1 MGSII
6 DYALKNRAAVL
17 VLILMILAVGTRS
30 YLTLPREAQPDVS
43 VPFAIVTTVYYGT
56 SPEDME
62 SQITDKLESKL
73 GEIQEIKEMRSLSGD
88 GVSSISVEFEADAD
102 VDEMLT
108 KLREKVDL
116 AKSELPVD
124 AEEPMV
130 TEISFSDFPV
140 LLVNVTSDYDPALLK
155 EVAED
160 IQDELKTVPGV
171 LDVKVSGGLE
181 REVQVNIDPEKLRH
195 YRVSLFDVQGAI
207 QSENLNVPGGAME
220 VGTYNYLL
228 RVPGEIEDP
237 LSLGDFVVK
246 SAPNPIYLRD
256 VAEVRYTYKDR
267 ASTARMER
275 RECVT
280 ISITKRTGENLI
292 RIVDEA
298 RSRMDKLLP
307 GLPPT
312 TRVTFTSDAS
322 ADIKSMV
329 HELENEIINALVLVI
344 AVLIFFLGLRTSLI
358 AATAIPLSMLL
369 GMIVLEGM
377 GYTLNMIVLFSLILV
392 LGMLVDDAIVV
403 VENIYRFVQDGHKP
417 FRAASKATKEVAWP
431 VTGGTMTMIVAFLP
445 LAFWPGIMGEF
456 MKYLPITMMIML
468 LASLVVGVTI
478 NPTITGWLMRVKSDK
493 GAHGRE
499 GIGADSRDL
508 AFANAYRRVLEW
520 ALCHRLTVVA
530 GAHVALFLILIL
542 FGAFGTG
549 LEFFPTGDPKKV
561 FVDFELPSGSRLE
574 NTDSYVQ
581 RVEENMAKYPDVRTY
596 VAQSGVSISEFDFG
610 MGGGG
615 PANKARVSI
624 DMKDREDR
632 QRPSTET
639 MADLR
644 ASLKDVTGA
653 DVVVQ
658 KMEEGPPTGKPVTIE
673 ISGEDFAVLGKVA
686 DQLLDTIKVVPG
698 LVNLQSDYDQGK
710 PEIQIHVD
718 RERAAYLG
726 VNTAQIGMAVRTAF
740 YGSQTGSFREGDEDV
755 DITVRFA
762 EEHRRSIEDVENLN
776 LLTHDGNLVP
786 LSSVARVEMT
796 TGLGGISHVDQ
807 DRVVTVTADVEGR
820 LANDA
825 LNDVKAM
832 LKGYS
837 LPQGYSLAFAGQ
849 DDEQNAAMAF
859 LSKAFA
865 IAIFL
870 IGLVLVTQFKSI
882 TTPLIILFT
891 VVLSLGGVFL
901 GLLVTR
907 MPFGIIMTGIGVISL
922 SGTVVRNAIVL
933 LDYTLLLRE
942 RGLAKTE
949 AIVQAGMVRLRP
961 VLLTAACM
969 VLGMM
974 PMALGISFDFR
985 AFRFQGATDSTEW
998 WQGLAIAVVFG
1009 LSVAT
1014 VLTLVVVPVLYSLVD
1029 GFTARMRA
1037 RFGGLV
1043 NQE

>member
-17 VLILMILAVGTRS
+17 VLIIMIVAVGTRS
-30 YLTLPREAQPDVS
+30 YMTLPREAQPDVS
-43 VPFAIVTTVYYGT
+43 VPYAIVTTVYYGT

-62 SQITDKLESKL
+62 SQVTDKLESKL
-73 GEIQEIKEMRSLSGD
+73 GEIQEIKEMRSMSGD

-116 AKSELPVD
+116 AKPDLPVD

-130 TEISFSDFPV
+130 MEISFSDFPV
-140 LLVNVTSDYDPALLK
+140 LLVNVTADYNPAMLK
-155 EVAED
+155 DVAED

-181 REVQVNIDPEKLRH
+181 REVQVNIDPEKLRL
-195 YRVSLFDVQGAI
+195 YRLSLFDVQGAI

-237 LSLGDFVVK
+237 LSLGDFVIK
-246 SAPNPIYLRD
+246 STPNPIYLRD
-256 VAEVRYTYKDR
+256 VAEVRYSYKDR
-267 ASTARMER
+267 SSTARMER

-292 RIVDEA
+292 QIVEEA
-298 RSRMDKLLP
+298 RARINKLMP

-312 TRVTFTSDAS
+312 TRITFTSDAS
-322 ADIKSMV
+322 EDIKSMV

-369 GMIVLEGM
+369 GMFVLEAM

-403 VENIYRFVQDGHKP
+403 VENIYRFIQDGHKP
-417 FRAASKATKEVAWP
+417 FKAASKATKEVAWP

-478 NPTITGWLMRVKSDK
+478 NPTITGWLLRVKE
-493 GAHGRE
+493 GAGSHE
-499 GIGADSRDL
+499 IGADSRDK
-508 AFANAYRRVLEW
+508 AFANTYRRVLEW
-520 ALCHRLTVVA
+520 ALGHRILVVA
-530 GAHVALFLILIL
+530 GAHAALLLILLL

-549 LEFFPTGDPKKV
+549 LEFFPSGDPKKV

-574 NTDSYVQ
+574 TTEGYVQ
-581 RVEENMAKYPDVRTY
+581 RVEQSMDQYPDVRTY

-624 DMKDREDR
+624 DMVDREVR
-632 QRPSTET
+632 QRTSTET

-644 ASLKDVTGA
+644 ANLKDVTGA
-653 DVVVQ
+653 EVVVQ

-673 ISGEDFAVLGKVA
+673 ISGEDFAVLGAQA
-686 DQLLDTIKVVPG
+686 DMILDTIRTVPG

-718 RERAAYLG
+718 RERAAFLG

-740 YGSQTGSFREGDEDV
+740 YGSQTGSYREGDEDV

-762 EEHRRSIEDVENLN
+762 EERRRSIEDVENLN
-776 LLTHDGNLVP
+776 LLTHDGKLVP
-786 LSSVARVEMT
+786 LSSVATVEMT

-820 LANDA
+820 LPNDA
-825 LNDVKAM
+825 LNDVKAL
-832 LKGYS
+832 LKSYA
-837 LPQGYSLAFAGQ
+837 LPQGYTMAFAGQ
-849 DDEQNAAMAF
+849 DDEQNAAMDF

-865 IAIFL
+865 FAIFL

-882 TTPLIILFT
+882 TTPIIILFT
-891 VVLSLGGVFL
+891 VLLSLGGVFL

-933 LDYTLLLRE
+933 LDYTILLRE
-942 RGLAKTE
+942 RGVAKTE

-1029 GFTARMRA
+1029 GFNEKMRA

-1043 NQE
+1043 NQD